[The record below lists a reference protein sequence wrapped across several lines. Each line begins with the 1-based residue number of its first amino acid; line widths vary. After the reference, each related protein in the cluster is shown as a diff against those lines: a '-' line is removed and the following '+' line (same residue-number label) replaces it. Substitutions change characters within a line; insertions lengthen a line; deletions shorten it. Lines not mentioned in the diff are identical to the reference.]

1 MAFCRWPLCGREV
14 SDRLMFHM
22 CRPHWYRL
30 PETIRN
36 ALWRSYRADREIS
49 DEHRAAIERALSYAH
64 DNEMKARARQ
74 PSLF

>member
-1 MAFCRWPLCGREV
+1 MAFCRWPTCGREV

-30 PETIRN
+30 PDTLRK
-36 ALWRSYRADREIS
+36 ALWQTYRPGQETDA
-49 DEHRAAIERALSYAH
+49 HRAAIELALTYAH
-64 DNEMKARARQ
+64 DNELKTRARQ